1 MGLQTEGIIF
11 MVVAYSCI
19 TIVLSFSYYKLLTKP
34 KKN

>member
-11 MVVAYSCI
+11 MIAAYSCI
-19 TIVLSFSYYKLLTKP
+19 TAVLSFSYYKLLTKP